1 MKIRGIMS
9 TLFAVALIFAPQFV
23 NSSSAASGKYSAQ
36 LISPTAGQVLYP
48 GQKARVE
55 WRSVLPPINL
65 AGCEAEVWLSLDGG
79 RSFTMCITPVMDPK
93 AQYFYWT
100 VPNLPTNTAVL
111 DIRFGC
117 EGWYPENYAPQPAS
131 MFTIATS
138 TVPSVLNFA
147 RKIRAFSSTERVRT
161 ANNPEQSLTPFA
173 GPIFEMA
180 LKACRFT
187 RVVASEATLTG
198 FEPVLPP

>member
-1 MKIRGIMS
+1 MKIRGIIL
-9 TLFAVALIFAPQFV
+9 TLFTVALSFAPQFV

-48 GQKARVE
+48 GQKVRVE

-79 RSFTMCITPVMDPK
+79 RTFTMCITPVMDPK

-138 TVPSVLNFA
+138 TVPSY
-147 RKIRAFSSTERVRT
+147 
-161 ANNPEQSLTPFA
+161 
-173 GPIFEMA
+173 
-180 LKACRFT
+180 
-187 RVVASEATLTG
+187 
-198 FEPVLPP
+198 

>member
-1 MKIRGIMS
+1 MKIRGIIL
-9 TLFAVALIFAPQFV
+9 TLFAVALSFAPQFV

-48 GQKARVE
+48 GQKVRVE

-138 TVPSVLNFA
+138 TVPSY
-147 RKIRAFSSTERVRT
+147 
-161 ANNPEQSLTPFA
+161 
-173 GPIFEMA
+173 
-180 LKACRFT
+180 
-187 RVVASEATLTG
+187 
-198 FEPVLPP
+198 